1 MQDYSNMPTVIRDYL
16 SHKFTIE
23 GKSEL
28 TVKEYAYD
36 LRTFFRFMLARRNNI
51 TDIEEIKE
59 LSIKNVDIAF
69 IRDVSRSDI
78 YDYLLFLSR
87 DMNNSVKSRA
97 RKLSAIKSF
106 FKYLDNDM
114 HLLTVNVA
122 KDMNLPKIPKKLPI
136 YLELD
141 EAKKLLET
149 PEGDNKERD
158 YFILTILLNCGLR
171 VSELKNLSVNDIKGD
186 AIRIR
191 GKGNKERQL
200 YLNEATKNALSDYMA
215 VRKPKVPTE
224 TQLLLSRLGEKISI
238 GGIQYIVKNLIRKAG
253 LDAEILSVHKLRH
266 TAATLMYKYGGV
278 DVRALQEVLGHEH
291 LNTTQIYTHTDKD
304 SIRNAITNNPL
315 SNYKK

>member
-1 MQDYSNMPTVIRDYL
+1 MQDYSDMPPIIRDYL

-23 GKSEL
+23 GKSAL

-36 LRTFFRFMLARRNNI
+36 LRTFFRYIIAKNNNI
-51 TDIEEIKE
+51 TKTEEIKK
-59 LSIKNVDIAF
+59 LPIKNIDINF
-69 IRDVSRSDI
+69 VRDISLSDI
-78 YDYLLFLSR
+78 YDYLLFLSH

-106 FKYLDNDM
+106 FKYLDNDV
-114 HLLTVNVA
+114 HLINVNVA
-122 KDMNLPKIPKKLPI
+122 KDLQLPKVPKKLPT

-141 EAKKLLET
+141 EAKMLLEV
-149 PEGDNKERD
+149 PSGNNKERD

-171 VSELKNLSVNDIKGD
+171 VSELKNLRINDIKGD
-186 AIRIR
+186 SVRVR
-191 GKGNKERQL
+191 GKGSKERQL
-200 YLNEATKNALSDYMA
+200 YLNDATKKALNDYLK
-215 VRKPKVPTE
+215 VRKPKNADE
-224 TQLLLSRLGEKISI
+224 TQLILSDKGRSISI

-253 LDAEILSVHKLRH
+253 LDADALSVHKLRH

-304 SIRNAITNNPL
+304 SIKNAITKNPL
-315 SNYKK
+315 SKYKK

>member
-1 MQDYSNMPTVIRDYL
+1 MQDYSNMPSVIRDYL

-28 TVKEYAYD
+28 TVKEYSYD
-36 LRTFFRFMLARRNNI
+36 LRTFFRFMLARRNKI

-59 LSIKNVDIAF
+59 LSIKNVDINF
-69 IRDVSRSDI
+69 IRDISRSDI
-78 YDYLLFLSR
+78 YDYLLFLSH
-87 DMNNSVKSRA
+87 DMDNSVKSRA
-97 RKLSAIKSF
+97 RKLSAVKSF

-122 KDMNLPKIPKKLPI
+122 KDMNLPKIPKKLPT

-158 YFILTILLNCGLR
+158 FFILTILLNCGLR
-171 VSELKNLSVNDIKGD
+171 VSELKNLSMNDIKGD
-186 AIRIR
+186 SIRVK

-200 YLNEATKNALSDYMA
+200 YLNDATKNALFEYLK
-215 VRKPKVPTE
+215 VRKPKIPTE
-224 TQLLLSRLGEKISI
+224 NQLLLSDRGEKISI

-253 LDAEILSVHKLRH
+253 LDAEVLSTHKLRH

-304 SIRNAITNNPL
+304 SIRNAISNNPL
-315 SNYKK
+315 SNFKK

>member
-1 MQDYSNMPTVIRDYL
+1 MQDYSNMPPIIRDYL

-36 LRTFFRFMLARRNNI
+36 LRTFFRFILARKNKI
-51 TDIEEIKE
+51 KALEEIKE
-59 LSIKNVDIAF
+59 LSIMNVDIAF
-69 IRDVSRSDI
+69 IKDISLSDI
-78 YDYLLFLSR
+78 YDYLLFLSH
-87 DMNNSVKSRA
+87 DLGNSVKSRA

-106 FKYLDNDM
+106 FKYLDNNM

-122 KDMNLPKIPKKLPI
+122 KDLQLPKVPKKLPT

-149 PEGDNKERD
+149 PEGNNKERD

-171 VSELKNLSVNDIKGD
+171 VSELKNLNMNDIKGD
-186 AIRIR
+186 SIRIR

-200 YLNEATKNALSDYMA
+200 YLNDATKKALNDYLK
-215 VRKPKVPTE
+215 VRKPKEADE
-224 TQLLLSRLGEKISI
+224 TQLILSNHGEKISI

-253 LDAEILSVHKLRH
+253 LDAESLSVHKLRH

-278 DVRALQEVLGHEH
+278 DIRALQEVLGHEH

-304 SIRNAITNNPL
+304 SIRNAITKNPL
-315 SNYKK
+315 SKYKK

>member
-1 MQDYSNMPTVIRDYL
+1 MQDFSNMPSVIRDYL

-28 TVKEYAYD
+28 TVKEYSYD
-36 LRTFFRFMLARRNNI
+36 LRTFFRFMLARRNKI
-51 TDIEEIKE
+51 TDIEEIKD
-59 LSIKNVDIAF
+59 LSIKNVDINF
-69 IRDVSRSDI
+69 IRDISRSDI
-78 YDYLLFLSR
+78 YDYLLFLSH
-87 DMNNSVKSRA
+87 DMDNSVKSRA
-97 RKLSAIKSF
+97 RKLSAVKSF

-122 KDMNLPKIPKKLPI
+122 KDMNLPKIPKKLPT

-158 YFILTILLNCGLR
+158 FFILTILLNCGLR
-171 VSELKNLSVNDIKGD
+171 VSELKNLSINDIKGD
-186 AIRIR
+186 AIRIK

-200 YLNEATKNALSDYMA
+200 YLNDATQNALTEYMK
-215 VRKPKVPTE
+215 VRKPKMPTE
-224 TQLLLSRLGEKISI
+224 TQLLLSRRGEKISI

-253 LDAEILSVHKLRH
+253 LDAEVLSTHKLRH

>member
-1 MQDYSNMPTVIRDYL
+1 MQDYSNMPPIIRDYL

-23 GKSEL
+23 GKSAL

-36 LRTFFRFMLARRNNI
+36 LRTFFRYMIAKKNNI
-51 TDIEEIKE
+51 TDIEKIKK
-59 LSIKNVDIAF
+59 LSVKNIDISF
-69 IRDVSRSDI
+69 VNDISLSDI
-78 YDYLLFLSR
+78 YDYLLFLSK
-87 DMNNSVKSRA
+87 DMENSVKSRA

-122 KDMNLPKIPKKLPI
+122 KDLQLPKIPKKLPM

-141 EAKKLLET
+141 EAKRLLEA
-149 PEGDNKERD
+149 PEGHNKERD

-171 VSELKNLSVNDIKGD
+171 VSELKNLKINDIKGD
-186 AIRIR
+186 SIRIK

-200 YLNEATKNALSDYMA
+200 YLNDATKKALNDYLKK
-215 VRKPKVPTE
+215 RKPKKADE
-224 TQLLLSRLGEKISI
+224 TRLILSDRGEEISI
-238 GGIQYIVKNLIRKAG
+238 GGIQYIVKNLIRKSG
-253 LDAEILSVHKLRH
+253 LDAERLSVHKLRH

-304 SIRNAITNNPL
+304 SIKNAITKNPL
-315 SNYKK
+315 SKYKK